1 MTVENTKK
9 ISEGLHLIYTGNMIA
24 IVSLL
29 GILLAFLMPLLAL
42 VIAFVA
48 LLGGIVSLVGLAKL
62 RKEHTDYMSALVACV
77 LGIVFGLL
85 ANNESTFGS
94 LMDLANS
101 ICSLLQ
107 AYFIIRGT
115 NSFLRDRGYLTEVS
129 MGDKAWRWQL
139 ISAVAS
145 VAVTVLAAVTFF
157 VTPALSV
164 VLMLGVLIVS
174 IIALVFYLSYLK
186 ASAGALG

>member
-1 MTVENTKK
+1 MFLQYKK
-9 ISEGLHLIYTGNMIA
+9 LSGWRTPM
-24 IVSLL
+24 S
-29 GILLAFLMPLLAL
+29 
-42 VIAFVA
+42 
-48 LLGGIVSLVGLAKL
+48 S
-62 RKEHTDYMSALVACV
+62 YMSALVACV

>member
-1 MTVENTKK
+1 MGNTKK

-29 GILLAFLMPLLAL
+29 GILLVFLMPLLAL

-62 RKEHTDYMSALVACV
+62 RNEHTDYMSALVACV

-101 ICSLLQ
+101 ICSLLRI
-107 AYFIIRGT
+107 YFVIRGT
-115 NSFLRDRGYLTEVS
+115 NSFLRDRGCLTEMS

-139 ISAVAS
+139 ISIVVS
-145 VAVTVLAAVTFF
+145 VAAVVLA
-157 VTPALSV
+157 L
-164 VLMLGVLIVS
+164 VLLPLAFILVIVNLVVS
-174 IIALVFYLSYLK
+174 IVALVFYLSYLK